1 MNMVMGAMSRLM
13 TWIVPKP
20 IIDRKTR
27 DAYAQLD
34 VAGYN
39 HTGVRMVAADELHPG
54 RVMVCSEETPKLFMQ
69 TWRDTQDAPW
79 ALGNF
84 VWTGWDYLGEGA
96 VAAARYNDHPRMFAP
111 FPALT
116 AGTPVIDITGHRQP
130 QSYAYEIGWGLR
142 DDPYIAVRPLTHAGE
157 KIVASNWRMSD
168 SVRSWTW
175 PGHEGVGATVE
186 VYAQVRATVELSLD
200 GAVVGRATAGDDL
213 CARFTLPYAPG
224 VLEARTETGVDR
236 LATEPDQ
243 TLGLD
248 SDRDVLRPNGQDLA
262 FVEVSSPG
270 VDRDIRVTVDGVGSL
285 QGFGSGNPI
294 TTQGY
299 TTGVHSTFYGRAV
312 AVVRAGVVPGEI
324 RVTATATGGEVATT
338 VITVEESQ

>member
-1 MNMVMGAMSRLM
+1 M
-13 TWIVPKP
+13 
-20 IIDRKTR
+20 
-27 DAYAQLD
+27 
-34 VAGYN
+34 
-39 HTGVRMVAADELHPG
+39 
-54 RVMVCSEETPKLFMQ
+54 
-69 TWRDTQDAPW
+69 
-79 ALGNF
+79 
-84 VWTGWDYLGEGA
+84 WTGWDYLGEGA

-142 DDPYIAVRPLTHAGE
+142 EDPYIAVRPLTHAGE
-157 KIVASNWRMSD
+157 KMVASNWRMSD
-168 SVRSWTW
+168 SVRTWTW

-186 VYAQVRATVELSLD
+186 VYAQVGATVELSLD

-270 VDRDIRVTVDGVGSL
+270 VDRDIRVTVDGAGSL

-312 AVVRAGVVPGEI
+312 AVVRAGAVPGEI

-338 VITVEESQ
+338 VIAVEESQ